1 MAWDSDNPPMGAAG
15 VNREGLSGSK
25 NLKAK
30 YALVLLSQGIIQ
42 QVYSDWGLSSFF
54 LHMLSHMV
62 LQQQA
67 PNKALITN
75 RTPKTVKA
83 ILAQETSHQAKTIT
97 KTPSRIPQQHGD
109 MIISFQLN

>member
-1 MAWDSDNPPMGAAG
+1 M
-15 VNREGLSGSK
+15 NRVVSGSQNRK
-25 NLKAK
+25 VK
-30 YALVLLSQGIIQ
+30 YSFVLLRLGIIQ
-42 QVYSDWGLSSFF
+42 EVYSDWGLSSFF

-67 PNKALITN
+67 PNNALITN

-83 ILAQETSHQAKTIT
+83 ILPQETSHQAKTIT

-109 MIISFQLN
+109 MIISLQFMFPISDS